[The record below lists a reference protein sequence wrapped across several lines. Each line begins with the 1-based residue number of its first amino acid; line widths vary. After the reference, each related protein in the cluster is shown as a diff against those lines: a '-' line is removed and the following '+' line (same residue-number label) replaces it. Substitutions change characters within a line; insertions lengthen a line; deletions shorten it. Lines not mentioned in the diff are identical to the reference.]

1 MRQNTPEAEGLKD
14 GPFQLSK
21 NTKSTS
27 IEFLQEN
34 DVELSTWIS
43 EADESPLVQKCL
55 RLWFTLC
62 RQYNKEPWCQHP
74 GEDFYPNAKVVLLT
88 EAQQLCKLSQFAQ
101 FIAPFITKC
110 IDDLD
115 FSEETLFRV
124 GTLLRALF
132 EDP

>member
-1 MRQNTPEAEGLKD
+1 MKD

-55 RLWFTLC
+55 RLWFTLS
-62 RQYNKEPWCQHP
+62 RQYNKEPWCQYP

-88 EAQQLCKLSQFAQ
+88 EAQQLCKSLSV
-101 FIAPFITKC
+101 C
-110 IDDLD
+110 
-115 FSEETLFRV
+115 
-124 GTLLRALF
+124 LRCSALYR
-132 EDP
+132 